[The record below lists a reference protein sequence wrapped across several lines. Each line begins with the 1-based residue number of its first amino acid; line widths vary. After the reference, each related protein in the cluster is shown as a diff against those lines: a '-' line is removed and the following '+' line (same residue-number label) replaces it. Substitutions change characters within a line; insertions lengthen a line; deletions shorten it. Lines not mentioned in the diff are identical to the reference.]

1 MYNQTYSLSTKL
13 LWHRRGSKTPKQT
26 IATMKSA
33 KKELKRAMRTV
44 KIEDIYSMQEEMM
57 DLLDVSDEIQ
67 ESIGI
72 SATISKMT
80 LTRKN

>member
-1 MYNQTYSLSTKL
+1 
-13 LWHRRGSKTPKQT
+13 
-26 IATMKSA
+26 
-33 KKELKRAMRTV
+33 
-44 KIEDIYSMQEEMM
+44 MQEEMM